1 MCMCVCKCIPVYV
14 TSLIVGL
21 CLSADSRQNEGV
33 FVFSL
38 THPWCWHLLYTIAL
52 TLPLY
57 ISLSH
62 HHSFSISS
70 LTILFGNSPTSLSLY
85 PLFRFSGYEVSY
97 NGSLSPPF
105 LLLSSFCLSASSQQ
119 PLQSTLFTSENQNT
133 YSQNACQTFCLSL
146 SLLKP
151 SLHSPELDVQHIFLQ
166 RELCWVVPVFISR
179 YGAVH
184 TNNPPRDVFYMEE
197 LFDYLWVAL

>member
-1 MCMCVCKCIPVYV
+1 MKECLCSHWHTLDAD
-14 TSLIVGL
+14 TSSTLLPWL
-21 CLSADSRQNEGV
+21 CLS
-33 FVFSL
+33 
-38 THPWCWHLLYTIAL
+38 
-52 TLPLY
+52 
-57 ISLSH
+57 
-62 HHSFSISS
+62 
-70 LTILFGNSPTSLSLY
+70 LTITLSPSHLSPSCLVIHQPLSLSLY